1 MNRASHDLELR
12 LGLSSLW
19 KGGAPASNSVRSSP
33 EFILIDDDDDDD
45 DDGDDEV
52 HIYNSV
58 PTLEMR
64 NQTRNLFPHSGSW
77 MNVLTGA
84 DLGLRLGIG
93 VPGEYSGN
101 SSGRN
106 MTRERSEE
114 PRAWKC
120 GKASAG
126 RLIPDFT
133 EVKLKCVICMEA
145 MKEETSTVCGHVFC
159 KACIINAIQV
169 QKKCPTCREK
179 LTINNI
185 HRIYLPGATS

>member
-1 MNRASHDLELR
+1 MSRARHDLELR

-19 KGGAPASNSVRSSP
+19 KGGAPASNSVRRSP

-45 DDGDDEV
+45 DDDEV
-52 HIYNSV
+52 QIYHSGPN
-58 PTLEMR
+58 LE
-64 NQTRNLFPHSGSW
+64 TRNFFPHSGSW
-77 MNVLTGA
+77 MHVLTEA

-93 VPGEYSGN
+93 APVEYSGN

-106 MTRERSEE
+106 MPRERSED
-114 PRAWKC
+114 PYAWKC
-120 GKASAG
+120 GKASAS
-126 RLIPDFT
+126 RIISDFS

-145 MKEETSTVCGHVFC
+145 MKEETSTMCGHIFC
-159 KACIINAIQV
+159 RVCITNAIRA

-179 LTINNI
+179 LTISSI